1 VLLGMPASLIQQ
13 VERTG
18 EVQALITVTAPAG
31 GLVQELMV
39 RPGMTV
45 SQGMSLA
52 RITGLSTVWVEAA
65 VAQAQAGLARVGEP
79 VEVVLD
85 AFPGETLR
93 GKVSAV
99 LPEASSE
106 TRTLRVR
113 AELPNPQGR
122 LRAGMFAQMRLG
134 AAAAEA
140 LVVPA
145 EAVIR
150 TGQRAVVYVVERPG
164 RFVPVQVRLGREL
177 GDKLEVLQGIE
188 PGQQV
193 VVSGQFLIDSEASM
207 QGVLE
212 RQAAPASAAAAAVHE
227 AVGRIV
233 AFDGQT
239 ITLDHEAVPALKWPA
254 MEMDFTLA
262 RPGLVQGLKPGDT
275 VRFSFRE
282 AQQGHEVVALRR
294 EAKGSTR

>member
-1 VLLGMPASLIQQ
+1 
-13 VERTG
+13 
-18 EVQALITVTAPAG
+18 
-31 GLVQELMV
+31 
-39 RPGMTV
+39 
-45 SQGMSLA
+45 
-52 RITGLSTVWVEAA
+52 
-65 VAQAQAGLARVGEP
+65 
-79 VEVVLD
+79 
-85 AFPGETLR
+85 
-93 GKVSAV
+93 
-99 LPEASSE
+99 
-106 TRTLRVR
+106 
-113 AELPNPQGR
+113 
-122 LRAGMFAQMRLG
+122 
-134 AAAAEA
+134 
-140 LVVPA
+140 
-145 EAVIR
+145 
-150 TGQRAVVYVVERPG
+150 
-164 RFVPVQVRLGREL
+164 
-177 GDKLEVLQGIE
+177 
-188 PGQQV
+188 

-239 ITLDHEAVPALKWPA
+239 ITLDHEAVPALQWPA